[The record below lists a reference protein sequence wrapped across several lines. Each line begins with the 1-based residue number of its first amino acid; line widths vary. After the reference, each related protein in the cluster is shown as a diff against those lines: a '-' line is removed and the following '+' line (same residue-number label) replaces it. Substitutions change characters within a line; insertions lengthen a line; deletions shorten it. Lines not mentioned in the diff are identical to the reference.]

1 MLLSHIKRLCTLL
14 PTLIAATPQ
23 PTSASLPSALVRAVP
38 ACAQPCIKSALFNT
52 FPLAC
57 TAQPD
62 LHCLCSSYNIGGE
75 SLGEVALGCVYAS
88 CSTIDSGAVT
98 AYNVC
103 LGQKDAVMPTQSV
116 LTVSPASTIT
126 SRRKTSSH
134 STVSSTSRT
143 TSRTSAFT
151 STSLAGTG
159 VSTKSETTPTNSVII
174 DSISTTTSTLRE
186 PSSSAVPLPAST
198 PNASTA
204 QAPPTMKPAQIA
216 GLSVA
221 AAATFILAIGLM
233 VLSVCLRKRRERKS
247 EVEMTPEEK
256 AAHSPPPRNFSTRLS
271 RQFIGK
277 SVQPSPSRNNFAF
290 DPRPPLQRGGVK
302 LAPAPSFNLNTSN
315 PRIRVLRTVPVRPSS
330 PDHSSIHPALRPGA
344 GYTNNSG
351 SSSVP
356 SEQIGLAI
364 TAELPGSSVPTIRLP
379 RPLRSSSR
387 ELKEDRVKSLL
398 SPTDAYRRP
407 DSVLTQDTVFEEDI
421 PSQRRRSSKLL
432 PTPPVPIPPIR
443 TFQHSRP
450 APAHMLGTQP
460 RMQYPTRQQ
469 SLQESGLSLDIPVRH
484 SRSQPMQIAASQ
496 VRLRRSPTSTVASNS
511 FGDPGSPVRTSSAYD
526 QHKSFSTSA
535 STLEPRHGDIPDYYF
550 MTHKSPPKSPPRY
563 QEPKASPSRIV
574 RPKES
579 PKVVGVKT
587 KPSPSTVSRA
597 TSRASTNIRDSVSS
611 QTSFET
617 VDANDP
623 TPEDDDDDKQ
633 LEDSRLSPVAE
644 SPISN
649 LRYPKVP
656 RSSNQLVPRSPRS
669 PASQHSNRSPVGA
682 PDASP
687 LRMKRRGE
695 PAAVNL
701 ERQFAMRERGSPS
714 KEDLR
719 THMHAFRQ
727 HMRSTSV
734 ESAWNP
740 TPTSSNGHA
749 RAQSGQWPKSPAMYE
764 TDFVRP
770 LNIRA
775 KSGLQPPEV
784 DVEGLKSPLWVP
796 RLTPRKEGDDLFI
809 SVSYSKGGRSEHG
822 SFQTPSDVHGM
833 KF

>member
-1 MLLSHIKRLCTLL
+1 MLLSPIKRLCTLL

-23 PTSASLPSALVRAVP
+23 EPNSATLPAALVRTIP

-62 LHCLCSSYNIGGE
+62 LHCLCSHYSTGGE
-75 SLGEVALGCVYAS
+75 TMGEVALGCIYAS
-88 CSTIDSGAVT
+88 CSTIDSSAVA
-98 AYNVC
+98 AYNIC
-103 LGQKDAVMPTQSV
+103 LGQRGAVMPTQSA
-116 LTVSPASTIT
+116 LTITPASTIMSPLKTTASSTVVSTRRT
-126 SRRKTSSH
+126 STFASTSPAETSS
-134 STVSSTSRT
+134 
-143 TSRTSAFT
+143 
-151 STSLAGTG
+151 L
-159 VSTKSETTPTNSVII
+159 TKSEATSTNSVII
-174 DSISTTTSTLRE
+174 DSVSTTTSVSRE
-186 PSSSAVPLPAST
+186 PSSSSVPLPAST
-198 PNASTA
+198 PNAVTA
-204 QAPPTMKPAQIA
+204 QSPPTMKPAQIA

-233 VLSVCLRKRRERKS
+233 VLSVCLRRRRERKAA
-247 EVEMTPEEK
+247 ELMPYEK
-256 AAHSPPPRNFSTRLS
+256 ESQSPPPRNFSTRLS

-277 SVQPSPSRNNFAF
+277 SVQSSPSRDNFAF
-290 DPRPPLQRGGVK
+290 SQRPSLQRGGVK
-302 LAPAPSFNLNTSN
+302 LAPAPHINLNTNN
-315 PRIRVLRTVPVRPSS
+315 PRAQALRTIPVRSPS

-379 RPLRSSSR
+379 RPLRSSGGGLR
-387 ELKEDRVKSLL
+387 EDRVKSLL

-407 DSVLTQDTVFEEDI
+407 DSVLTQDTVFEEDV

-443 TFQHSRP
+443 TFQPSRP
-450 APAHMLGTQP
+450 APTLIPGTQP
-460 RMQYPTRQQ
+460 RRPFPVRQQ

-496 VRLRRSPTSTVASNS
+496 VRLRRSPVSTVASAN
-511 FGDPGSPVRTSSAYD
+511 FGPSGSPIRTSSVYD
-526 QHKSFSTSA
+526 QHKSFSTST

-550 MTHKSPPKSPPRY
+550 MTHKSPPKY
-563 QEPKASPSRIV
+563 QEPKASPNRIV
-574 RPKES
+574 RPKDS
-579 PKVVGVKT
+579 PKVVSIKT

-597 TSRASTNIRDSVSS
+597 TSRASTNIRDSMSS

-617 VDANDP
+617 VDPHDP
-623 TPEDDDDDKQ
+623 TPEDDDDEKQ

-656 RSSNQLVPRSPRS
+656 RASNQLVPRSPRS
-669 PASQHSNRSPVGA
+669 PASQQSNRSPLG
-682 PDASP
+682 PPEPSP
-687 LRMKRRGE
+687 LRTRRRGE
-695 PAAVNL
+695 QTAINL
-701 ERQFAMRERGSPS
+701 ESQFAMRERGSPS
-714 KEDLR
+714 KDDVR
-719 THMHAFRQ
+719 TYMQPFRQ

-740 TPTSSNGHA
+740 TPTSSNAHT

-764 TDFVRP
+764 SDFVRP
-770 LNIRA
+770 LNVRI
-775 KSGLQPPEV
+775 KSGLQAPEV
-784 DVEGLKSPLWVP
+784 DVEALKSPMWVP

-822 SFQTPSDVHGM
+822 SFQTPSDSHGM